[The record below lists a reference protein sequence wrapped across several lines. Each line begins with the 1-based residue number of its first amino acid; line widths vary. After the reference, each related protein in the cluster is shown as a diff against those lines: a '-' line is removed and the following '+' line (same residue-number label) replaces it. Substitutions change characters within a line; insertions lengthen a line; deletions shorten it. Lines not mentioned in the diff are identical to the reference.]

1 MVLSRRWI
9 RQASEHLTDA
19 LMSDFDFY
27 TFFNQAAFEV
37 SGKRFESLH
46 KSTVIA
52 DLGLDSVALIELI
65 GYIEE
70 KLRIRIPDEELAGVQ
85 TLEELD
91 AVVRRFVG
99 TKTSS

>member
-1 MVLSRRWI
+1 
-9 RQASEHLTDA
+9 
-19 LMSDFDFY
+19 MSDFDFY

-37 SGKRFESLH
+37 SGKRFENLH
-46 KSTVIA
+46 KSTVIS

-70 KLRIRIPDEELAGVQ
+70 KLGIRIPDEDLAGVQ

-91 AVVRRFVG
+91 AVVSRFVG
-99 TKTSS
+99 VRAPS